1 MNIKKFPDLI
11 LIILFL
17 ILFSGGIF
25 IQLLN
30 PDLFQNTE
38 WTPPVFI
45 LVAALIYLL
54 GRSQKLIL
62 ILIIAGI
69 IGFASE
75 ILGANTGF
83 PYGEYMYTS
92 KLGVQIFNVPLVL
105 CCAWII
111 VTSFSLDVLS
121 YFKFKKFYF
130 PFLFASI
137 TTFYDFLIDPL
148 MAGPLNYWVWSG
160 NNNFY
165 YNIPFENFIGWFLVS
180 LFISLLPWKEWK
192 VKKTSLLIDFMLP
205 SFFIFTALINQMYI
219 ASIFG
224 FVMLI
229 SLAYLLLKKKSL
241 K

>member
-1 MNIKKFPDLI
+1 MNIKKLPALI
-11 LIILFL
+11 LILLFL
-17 ILFSGGIF
+17 ILFSGGIS

-38 WTPPVFI
+38 WTPPIFI
-45 LVAALIYLL
+45 LAAASIYLL
-54 GRSQKLIL
+54 GRTQKLIL

-75 ILGANTGF
+75 VLGANTGF
-83 PYGEYMYTS
+83 PYGEYKYTS

-121 YFKFKKFYF
+121 FFKIKKIYF
-130 PFLFASI
+130 PFLFSSI

-148 MAGPLNYWVWSG
+148 MAGPLEYWVWSG
-160 NNNFY
+160 SNNFY
-165 YNIPFENFIGWFLVS
+165 YNIPFQNFIGWFLVS
-180 LFISLLPWKEWK
+180 LFISILPWKEWK
-192 VKKTSLLIDFMLP
+192 VKKTSILIDFMLP
-205 SFFIFTALINQMYI
+205 SFFIFTALVNKMYS

-224 FVMLI
+224 LVMLI
-229 SLAYLLLKKKSL
+229 FITYLLLIRKPL